1 MFKQMRGG
9 GSKALLDNVKK
20 TALFLQDGF
29 PYLALFFSSWK
40 QSLDQALGLMTLLAN
55 FSVWRGW
62 YGRIRKSRLTRKD
75 AWLVLAAYHRP
86 GGSWNE
92 EEERSPGSIC
102 EWRRGG
108 KDPHIC
114 ASVYRSG
121 GRGKETIHKWEKK
134 DTRCV
139 RDLHWITEHIMNI
152 YVWLP

>member
-1 MFKQMRGG
+1 M
-9 GSKALLDNVKK
+9 ALTPSQSVCYARTLLCLWQRFN
-20 TALFLQDGF
+20 LG
-29 PYLALFFSSWK
+29 YLAIFLSSWEK
-40 QSLDQALGLMTLLAN
+40 KVWLGDSNLAN
-55 FSVWRGW
+55 FSVCRSW

-152 YVWLP
+152 YV

>member
-1 MFKQMRGG
+1 MR
-9 GSKALLDNVKK
+9 
-20 TALFLQDGF
+20 LFLI
-29 PYLALFFSSWK
+29 
-40 QSLDQALGLMTLLAN
+40 SLESYVHS
-55 FSVWRGW
+55 FSVCSSW

-114 ASVYRSG
+114 TSVYRSR
-121 GRGKETIHKWEKK
+121 GRGKETIHKGEKK

-139 RDLHWITEHIMNI
+139 RDLRWNAEHFMNI
-152 YVWLP
+152 YV

>member
-1 MFKQMRGG
+1 MR
-9 GSKALLDNVKK
+9 
-20 TALFLQDGF
+20 LFLI
-29 PYLALFFSSWK
+29 
-40 QSLDQALGLMTLLAN
+40 SLESYVHS
-55 FSVWRGW
+55 FSVCRSW

-121 GRGKETIHKWEKK
+121 GRGKETIRKREKE

-139 RDLHWITEHIMNI
+139 RDLRWNAEHFMNI
-152 YVWLP
+152 YV